1 MDRGTAYQLLR
12 PSVDRPCQMRYRRHM
27 TVHRD
32 DRSAIP
38 LTLVVEGW
46 RRGTHS
52 YALVNQ
58 HQLLALSKAPGLSI
72 RHHDL
77 VPPDDTPGAPSL
89 FSDSADAWLRS
100 LPAAESSSVYDVAYR
115 IAAPFDLEPSPRARQ
130 TCIFLTSEHRYVP
143 TSLMARDEPF
153 ARAASRTRTHIVTP
167 SRWSRDGLVLAGAD
181 PNRVT
186 IIPHGV
192 DCTIFRPSSIE
203 ERQVWRRTNSV
214 RTDSLTFLHVGAMTG
229 NKGVQDLVRAFAII
243 AQLLPNA
250 HLILKGN
257 DALYDSRRRLE
268 RLLDTFLDDAS
279 RQRVLSRLTY
289 VGGRLT
295 NQEMQALYGSAD
307 VYVSPYSAEGFNMP
321 VLEAV
326 ACGLPVVV
334 TKGGPTDDF
343 VPAGSGL
350 FVASRLVAASEGL
363 GEHLD
368 PDFPSLVDAM
378 GRAALDPTI
387 RSQAATIGPTYAAAT
402 HSWDAVAAAMVNLFR
417 KLV

>member
-1 MDRGTAYQLLR
+1 
-12 PSVDRPCQMRYRRHM
+12 MRYRRRM
-27 TVHRD
+27 PD
-32 DRSAIP
+32 DLATSASPP

-58 HQLLALSKAPGLSI
+58 HQLLALSKVSGLSM

-77 VPPDDTPGAPSL
+77 TPPDDTPGAPSL
-89 FSDSADAWLRS
+89 FGVDADDTLQS
-100 LPAAESSSVYDVAYR
+100 LPAPNLDEVCDVAYR

-153 ARAASRTRTHIVTP
+153 ANAVARTNTHIVTP
-167 SRWSRDGLVLAGAD
+167 SQWSRDGLVLAGAD
-181 PNRVT
+181 PSRVT

-192 DCTIFRPSSIE
+192 DCSIFRPSSAE
-203 ERQVWRRTNSV
+203 SRQTWRRTNSIPE
-214 RTDSLTFLHVGAMTG
+214 DSLTFLHVGAMTG

-243 AQLLPNA
+243 VQLLPNA
-250 HLILKGN
+250 RLILKGN
-257 DALYDSRRRLE
+257 DALYDSRRRLGL
-268 RLLDTFLDDAS
+268 LLDTFLDDAS
-279 RQRVLSRLTY
+279 RQRVLPRLTY

-295 NQEMQALYGSAD
+295 NQEMQALYGAAD

-368 PDFPSLVDAM
+368 PDFTSLVDAM

-387 RSQAATIGPTYAAAT
+387 RAQAATVGPPYAAAT
-402 HSWDAVAAAMVNLFR
+402 HSWDAVATAMVNLFR
-417 KLV
+417 NLAS